1 MRVCLCVFERPFCFH
16 YFTVWRFWFYFF
28 LTTQHIYD
36 LQYSIMTEVHTTA
49 NCSVRF
55 SFMQVIAE
63 VTVKRRNST
72 QHTDRGI
79 RSFVGRKYAIYI

>member
-1 MRVCLCVFERPFCFH
+1 MAFLDL
-16 YFTVWRFWFYFF
+16 FF

-49 NCSVRF
+49 NRSVRF

-63 VTVKRRNST
+63 VTVERRTAHRLWILMDSN
-72 QHTDRGI
+72 
-79 RSFVGRKYAIYI
+79 FVGRKYAIYI

>member
-1 MRVCLCVFERPFCFH
+1 MAFLDL
-16 YFTVWRFWFYFF
+16 FF

-49 NCSVRF
+49 NRSVRF

-63 VTVKRRNST
+63 VTIERRT
-72 QHTDRGI
+72 AHRL
-79 RSFVGRKYAIYI
+79 